1 MGGLN
6 TKYLLQIFN
15 QMLKST
21 KHGLQE
27 KVQVSKDPE
36 KVQKGWNAIF
46 FISVHIYIIWA
57 LCLKQES
64 NKKVKWDRS
73 YGVHKVGTVDDIL

>member
-1 MGGLN
+1 MGGLH

-27 KVQVSKDPE
+27 KVSKDPV
-36 KVQKGWNAIF
+36 KVQKGQNAKLLYRCTF
-46 FISVHIYIIWA
+46 TLHGLYV
-57 LCLKQES
+57 
-64 NKKVKWDRS
+64 
-73 YGVHKVGTVDDIL
+73 

>member
-1 MGGLN
+1 MGGLH

-36 KVQKGWNAIF
+36 KVQKGQNAKF
-46 FISVHIYIIWA
+46 LYRCTST
-57 LCLKQES
+57 L
-64 NKKVKWDRS
+64 
-73 YGVHKVGTVDDIL
+73 YGCK